1 MLESLEMVLGTNV
14 SYKFFVLYLHHDIL
28 NRPFYSCVLSC
39 QAFDLE

>member
-28 NRPFYSCVLSC
+28 NCVSVLC
-39 QAFDLE
+39 DCNAYQINNW